1 MDVPV
6 QNQILKLLLKM
17 REKYGLT
24 LLFITHDIAVMRK
37 VADRIIVMKE
47 GYFLGE
53 GTYEQLQTE
62 SEESYIQDLIQA
74 SFVFKRINT

>member
-1 MDVPV
+1 
-6 QNQILKLLLKM
+6 M

>member
-1 MDVPV
+1 
-6 QNQILKLLLKM
+6 M

-74 SFVFKRINT
+74 SFVFKRINA